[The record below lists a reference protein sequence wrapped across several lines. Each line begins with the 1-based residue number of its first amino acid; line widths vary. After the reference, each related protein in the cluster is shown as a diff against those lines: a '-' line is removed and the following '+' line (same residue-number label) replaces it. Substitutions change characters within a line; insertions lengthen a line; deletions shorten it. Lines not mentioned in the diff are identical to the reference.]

1 MQYKTKHKT
10 KGRVLRCKTRPFA
23 YMPEKGWNIAGKPL
37 HGHACPTA
45 IYFFLFLLAVRLNIC
60 L

>member
-1 MQYKTKHKT
+1 MQYKAKHKT
-10 KGRVLRCKTRPFA
+10 
-23 YMPEKGWNIAGKPL
+23 KGWNIAGKPL
-37 HGHACPTA
+37 HGHAWPTA